1 MTLDVLH
8 VDGGNDDSNLI
19 LHNKFL
25 LLSLY
30 PQVLVTI
37 CFFYAENG
45 KKLVFIPH
53 DNSNLPINN
62 NNWCATFSREKNF
75 FNIQSTKLRGV
86 KI

>member
-1 MTLDVLH
+1 MLH

-25 LLSLY
+25 LLSFY
-30 PQVLVTI
+30 PQVPVSL
-37 CFFYAENG
+37 FSRSLFYAEND

-62 NNWCATFSREKNF
+62 NNWCATLSRERNF
-75 FNIQSTKLRGV
+75 FTIR
-86 KI
+86 

>member
-19 LHNKFL
+19 LHNEFL
-25 LLSLY
+25 LLVAQPSS
-30 PQVLVTI
+30 VS
-37 CFFYAENG
+37 FFYAESG

-62 NNWCATFSREKNF
+62 NNWCATHARNIF
-75 FNIQSTKLRGV
+75 FMRIV
-86 KI
+86 KKSKKKSKIY

>member
-1 MTLDVLH
+1 MTLEEFH

-25 LLSLY
+25 LLYAQPSS
-30 PQVLVTI
+30 VSFS
-37 CFFYAENG
+37 CSFYAENG

-62 NNWCATFSREKNF
+62 NNWCATRTFYASS
-75 FNIQSTKLRGV
+75 I

>member
-8 VDGGNDDSNLI
+8 VDRGNDDSNLI

-25 LLSLY
+25 LPTFY
-30 PQVLVTI
+30 PQVLVSSFLL
-37 CFFYAENG
+37 FFAENG

-62 NNWCATFSREKNF
+62 NNWCATLSLESETFSA
-75 FNIQSTKLRGV
+75 FNRQNCEQ
-86 KI
+86 